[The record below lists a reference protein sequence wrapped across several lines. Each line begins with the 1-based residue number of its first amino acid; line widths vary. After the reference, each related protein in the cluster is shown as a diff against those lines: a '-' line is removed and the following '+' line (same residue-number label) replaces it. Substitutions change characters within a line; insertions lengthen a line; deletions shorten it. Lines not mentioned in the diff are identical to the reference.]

1 MSADSVLQS
10 TGLDI
15 LSVVVEFNPS
25 MVREFILSDAQ
36 QMQSQNDVCNAFVTL
51 SSFLYCLLCRL
62 APCVLRGCKI
72 GPAPFPGRMLYKAT
86 KPGLA
91 VCHILACFYCV
102 IVY

>member
-36 QMQSQNDVCNAFVTL
+36 QMQSQSDVSNAFVTL
-51 SSFLYCLLCRL
+51 SSFLYCLLC
-62 APCVLRGCKI
+62 G
-72 GPAPFPGRMLYKAT
+72 Y
-86 KPGLA
+86 PGL
-91 VCHILACFYCV
+91 
-102 IVY
+102 